1 MRTEYA
7 SVKEILQALSVAGSP
22 AFVALSAQQVLLGRS
37 QRAVSVERKDG
48 ERLFRVRGHS
58 SGSPQLPTP
67 DRSLGHV
74 TGKNMQSA
82 NMWGDFPHVQQCAC
96 FLVSTA
102 GAVSGLSSLQFPVE
116 K

>member
-1 MRTEYA
+1 M
-7 SVKEILQALSVAGSP
+7 KEILQALSVAGSP
-22 AFVALSAQQVLLGRS
+22 ASVALGAQQVLLGRS